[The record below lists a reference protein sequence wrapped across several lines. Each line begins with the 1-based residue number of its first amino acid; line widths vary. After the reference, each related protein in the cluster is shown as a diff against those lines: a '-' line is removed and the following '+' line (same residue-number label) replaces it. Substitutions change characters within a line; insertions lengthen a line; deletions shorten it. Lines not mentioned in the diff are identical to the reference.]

1 MAQLYT
7 ATNPPTV
14 HNSDRVTEGSAP
26 TYRLVHDGTKVLSLH
41 KSTGVTSTI
50 NNMVVGTLDEVNAEI
65 AALKL
70 TPLPTKPV
78 SRKLVKPAPAASVVV
93 PVVK

>member
-1 MAQLYT
+1 MATLYT
-7 ATNPPTV
+7 KTNPPTA
-14 HNSDRVTEGSAP
+14 HQSERAP
-26 TYRLVHDGTKVLSLH
+26 AGAPSYRLVHDGTKVLSLH

-70 TPLPTKPV
+70 IPLPDKPLSIKRAAKPV
-78 SRKLVKPAPAASVVV
+78 VSKSAPPAVK
-93 PVVK
+93 